1 MITDANYPC
10 DEEVRS
16 QMTSLIVCNFYA
28 SLMDRNVN
36 SYIGLK
42 NNDIIISPL
51 FDYKAS
57 FIEREMYFYV
67 DPLFGY
73 CFEPESIE
81 YIKKN
86 NNYF

>member
-1 MITDANYPC
+1 
-10 DEEVRS
+10 
-16 QMTSLIVCNFYA
+16 MTSLIVRNFYA

-67 DPLFGY
+67 DHLFGY